1 MAAWAI
7 RGLELKYRV
16 NMSDSSSPTGRR
28 ISVLVV
34 DDHPL
39 TRAGAESVVVRHD
52 DMEICGQA
60 GTAAEAIDLAVR
72 ARPDV
77 ILLDLRLDGTVHEGV
92 ELAAVL
98 ASLVPDSRI
107 LIYSSYLAGRW
118 VPELMRLGV
127 AGCLP
132 KTIHPGALVLAIR
145 TVAAGGRVFFPEVV
159 DAVNAR
165 SEGEIARLQSR
176 LTSPLTPREAQ
187 AIQLIAEGC
196 DNSQLADRLALSP
209 SSVRLCLTSA
219 YEKLGVRNRT
229 EAIIRGHRLGVIS
242 ID

>member
-1 MAAWAI
+1 
-7 RGLELKYRV
+7 
-16 NMSDSSSPTGRR
+16 MSDSSSASGRR

-60 GTAAEAIDLAVR
+60 GTAAEAIELAVR
-72 ARPDV
+72 TRPDV
-77 ILLDLRLDGTVHEGV
+77 ILLDLRLDGAVHDGV

-98 ASLVPDSRI
+98 AGLVPDSRI
-107 LIYSSYLAGRW
+107 LIHSSYLAGRW
-118 VPELMRLGV
+118 MPELIRLGV

-132 KTIHPGALVLAIR
+132 KTIHPAALVLAIR

-159 DAVNAR
+159 GAVNAR
-165 SEGEIARLQSR
+165 SEGELARFQSR
-176 LTSPLTPREAQ
+176 LTPSLTTREAQ

-209 SSVRLCLTSA
+209 SSVRQCLTSA

-229 EAIIRGHRLGVIS
+229 EAIVKAHRLGFVS